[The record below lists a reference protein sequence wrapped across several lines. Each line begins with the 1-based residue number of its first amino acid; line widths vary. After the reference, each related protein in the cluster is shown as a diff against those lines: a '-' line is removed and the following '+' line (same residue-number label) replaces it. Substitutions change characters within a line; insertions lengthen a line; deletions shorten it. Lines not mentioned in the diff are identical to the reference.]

1 MGEAERHGEYK
12 KVRQRFSLGYD
23 GNTVTA
29 LFILNVTF
37 FLLLLIIKVFFFFN
51 QQSPA
56 VYEAQ
61 VLNWFSFP
69 SSLKLLSERPWTI
82 FTYMFSDTSNNI
94 MRIVGN
100 MLWLWAFG
108 KVLQG
113 IMGNNKI
120 IPIYI
125 YGGWFGALFFIIANY
140 AIPSLHSQI
149 GYVGLI
155 GANTGT
161 LAVAMATTTLA
172 PDHRFFTQ
180 IRGGIPIWVLMVLY
194 LVIDLA
200 GISGLGAAY
209 SLAHI
214 GGALAGFLFVYL
226 MKRGNDLS
234 VWMINLFFWVNNLFN
249 PNKNQ
254 KHKTR
259 EKVFYNTGSRVPYQK
274 QSIVTQQ
281 RVDEIL
287 DKINIKG
294 YHFLTEEEKD
304 ILKKAAE
311 EDL

>member
-12 KVRQRFSLGYD
+12 RVRHRFSLGYD
-23 GNTVTA
+23 GNAVTT
-29 LFILNVTF
+29 LLILNLTF

-51 QQSPA
+51 QQTPA
-56 VYEAQ
+56 HYESQ
-61 VLNWFSFP
+61 VLNWFSLP
-69 SSLKLLSERPWTI
+69 SGLKLLSERPWTI
-82 FTYMFSDTSNNI
+82 LTYMFSDTGSNL
-94 MRIVGN
+94 MRILGN

-108 KVLQG
+108 RVVQD

-125 YGGWFGALFFIIANY
+125 YGGWIGALFFIIAHY
-140 AIPSLHSQI
+140 AIPSLHPQI
-149 GYVGLI
+149 DITGLM
-155 GANTGT
+155 GANCGT

-180 IRGGIPIWVLMVLY
+180 IRGGIPIWVLMVFY

-200 GISGLGAAY
+200 GISTLGAAY

-214 GGALAGFLFVYL
+214 GGAVAGFLFVYL
-226 MKRGNDLS
+226 MKRGHDLS
-234 VWMINLFFWVNNLFN
+234 AWMINLFNWANNLFN
-249 PNKNQ
+249 PHKPQ
-254 KHKTR
+254 KQKTK
-259 EKVFYNTGSRVPYQK
+259 EKVFYNTGSRTPYQK

-294 YHFLTEEEKD
+294 YRFLTEEEKD

>member
-1 MGEAERHGEYK
+1 MGEADRHGEYK
-12 KVRQRFSLGYD
+12 RVKQRFSLGYD
-23 GNTVTA
+23 GNAVTT

-56 VYEAQ
+56 VYEAN
-61 VLNWFSFP
+61 VLDWFALP
-69 SSLKLLSERPWTI
+69 SGLKQLSERPWTI
-82 FTYMFSDTSNNI
+82 LSYMFSDTSNNI
-94 MRIVGN
+94 MRILSN

-108 KVLQG
+108 KVLQD

-125 YGGWFGALFFIIANY
+125 YGGWVGALFFIIAHY
-140 AIPSLHSQI
+140 AIPSLHPQI
-149 GYVGLI
+149 GNAGLL
-155 GANTGT
+155 GANCGT
-161 LAVAMATTTLA
+161 LAVAMATTTLS

-180 IRGGIPIWVLMVLY
+180 IRGGIPIWVLMVFY

-200 GISGLGAAY
+200 GISTLGAAY
-209 SLAHI
+209 ALAHI
-214 GGALAGFLFVYL
+214 GGALAGFLFVFL
-226 MKRGNDLS
+226 LKRGNDLS
-234 VWMINLFFWVNNLFN
+234 TWMINLFHWTNNLFN
-249 PNKNQ
+249 PNKPQ
-254 KHKTR
+254 KQPAK
-259 EKVFYNTGSRVPYQK
+259 EKVFYNAGSRTPYQK

-287 DKINIKG
+287 DKINVKG